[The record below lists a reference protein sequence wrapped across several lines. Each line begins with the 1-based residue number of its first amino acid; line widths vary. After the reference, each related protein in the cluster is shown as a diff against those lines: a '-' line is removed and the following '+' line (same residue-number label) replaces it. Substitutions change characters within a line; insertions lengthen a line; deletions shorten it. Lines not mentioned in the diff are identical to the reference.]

1 MYKAPRFEGEIAK
14 HGSYYG
20 RSLRVKL
27 QNLILLLALGCLLR
41 AQDHGSITGNPFS
54 TPRDV
59 AACAAS
65 FRSQCAACH
74 GAEAG
79 GGTVAPSLVTGTF
92 KRGGSDEAL
101 YGVII
106 KGVPGTPMVGFKL
119 NGTEVWQLISYLRSV
134 NIAKAAGQAP
144 GDAAAGARVY
154 ETNRC
159 TNCHTIGA
167 TGGYAGP
174 DLSEIGS
181 RRSLQQIE
189 SSILEP
195 DAEVAP
201 DYWSLKARTKSGQ
214 DVTGRRMNEDMD
226 SIQIRNPQ
234 GQLRS
239 LRKSDLA
246 SSEIVRKSPMPSLK
260 GKLNA
265 ADLQNLIAYLAS
277 QRAIEAE
284 GTK

>member
-1 MYKAPRFEGEIAK
+1 MGFRN
-14 HGSYYG
+14 S
-20 RSLRVKL
+20 V
-27 QNLILLLALGCLLR
+27 LILAVGCVLR
-41 AQDHGSITGNPFS
+41 AQDHGSIIGNPFS
-54 TPRDV
+54 TPKDV
-59 AACAAS
+59 AAGAAS

-74 GAEAG
+74 GAEAA
-79 GGTVAPSLVTGTF
+79 GGTVAPSLVSGTF

-101 YGVII
+101 YGVIT

-119 NGTEVWQLISYLRSV
+119 NGTEVWQLIAYLRSI
-134 NIAKAAGQAP
+134 NIAKASGQAP

-159 TNCHTIGA
+159 ANCHTIGT

-189 SSILEP
+189 SSILDP
-195 DAEVAP
+195 GAEVAP
-201 DYWSLKARTKSGQ
+201 DYWSVKARTKSGQ
-214 DVTGRRMNEDMD
+214 DVLGRRMNEDMD
-226 SIQIRNPQ
+226 SIQIRDAQ
-234 GQLRS
+234 SRLRS

-246 SSEIVRKSPMPSLK
+246 SFEIVRTSPMPSFK

-265 ADLQNLIAYLAS
+265 TDLQNLIAYLAS
-277 QRAIEAE
+277 QRASEAE

>member
-1 MYKAPRFEGEIAK
+1 MR
-14 HGSYYG
+14 
-20 RSLRVKL
+20 LRISV
-27 QNLILLLALGCLLR
+27 LILVLGGLLH
-41 AQDHGSITGNPFS
+41 AQDHGSIVGNPFS
-54 TPRDV
+54 TPKDV
-59 AACAAS
+59 AAGAAS

-74 GAEAG
+74 GAEAA
-79 GGTVAPSLVTGTF
+79 GGTVAPSLVSGTF

-101 YGVII
+101 YGVIT

-119 NGTEVWQLISYLRSV
+119 NGTEVWQLIAYLRSI
-134 NIAKAAGQAP
+134 NISKAAGQAP
-144 GDAAAGARVY
+144 GDATAGARVF
-154 ETNRC
+154 EANRC
-159 TNCHTIGA
+159 ANCHTIGV
-167 TGGYAGP
+167 TGGYGGP
-174 DLSEIGS
+174 DLSETGS
-181 RRSLQQIE
+181 RRSLAQIE
-189 SSILEP
+189 SSILDP

-201 DYWSLKARTKSGQ
+201 DYWSVKARTKGGQ

-246 SSEIVRKSPMPSLK
+246 SFEIVRKSPMPSFK
-260 GKLNA
+260 GKLSA

-277 QRAIEAE
+277 QRANEAE